1 MEKMIK
7 LYTNTT
13 KEKARFLAKKI
24 EETAQYLGYGIVNPN
39 YTGKINPDIVIGLG
53 GDGTLLNFLQENNYK
68 TSAKYIGVNCGT
80 LGFLQDFEI
89 DDVKDFINNIPN
101 YIEQKLNFVSLD
113 VNDGQSKFNALNEFS
128 IQNENDKA
136 FRTSVYI
143 DDKHLEDFI
152 GTGLIFSTPTG
163 STARNLSSVG
173 CIVHP
178 DIEALQITPREAI
191 VNNKMHSLAKS
202 ICIPKSLQITLYPA
216 NADTIKI
223 YSDGKCVYIGLYSKI
238 NINYSYDYII
248 KLTDTKNSFIKKVRE
263 KLIV

>member
-1 MEKMIK
+1 MGKMIK

-13 KEKARFLAKKI
+13 KEKARLLAKKI
-24 EETAQYLGYGIVNPN
+24 EEQAQSLGYGIINPN
-39 YTGKINPDIVIGLG
+39 YKEKINPEIVIGLG

-68 TSAKYIGVNCGT
+68 TIAKYIGINCGT

-89 DDVKDFINNIPN
+89 DDVQSFIKNIPN
-101 YIEQKLNFVSLD
+101 YIEQKLNFVSLNI
-113 VNDGQSKFNALNEFS
+113 NDGMNIFKALNEFN

-136 FRTSVYI
+136 FRTAVYI
-143 DDKHLEDFI
+143 DDKFLEDYI

-173 CIVHP
+173 CIIHP
-178 DIEALQITPREAI
+178 DVEVLQITPREAI

-202 ICIPKSLQITLYPA
+202 ICIPKNLQVTLYPA
-216 NADTIKI
+216 SKDMIKI
-223 YSDGKCVYIGLYSKI
+223 YSDGRCVYTGFYDKI

-248 KLTDTKNSFIKKVRE
+248 KLTDSKNSFIKKVRE
-263 KLIV
+263 KLII